1 MPASAGALPSY
12 NGQAARSAADA
23 GLDARCRTTA
33 ARTICVDKDQRKLHF
48 LAGDQV
54 VLTLDARFGGA
65 ANPTREGSFSIY
77 RKDANHTST
86 LFGSSMPYAMFFSG
100 GEAVHYSSDFA
111 ARGYNGHSHGCV
123 NIRDKAALTWLFDQ
137 VPVGTPVYIYS

>member
-1 MPASAGALPSY
+1 
-12 NGQAARSAADA
+12 
-23 GLDARCRTTA
+23 
-33 ARTICVDKDQRKLHF
+33 VDKAESKLYF
-48 LAGDQV
+48 LGGDQV

-65 ANPTREGSFSIY
+65 ANPTREGSFTIY

-86 LFGSSMPYAMFFSG
+86 LFGSDMPYAMFFSN

-123 NIRDKAALTWLFDQ
+123 NIRDKAALAWLFDQ